1 MGLIWPKH
9 LEFVISIL
17 KLDFYVQN
25 NPNSGFSSI
34 IYLIYRWDK
43 HTNTICCKANCTLG
57 FLRRNLKIG
66 SKAIKERAY
75 KTLVRPQV
83 EYAAA
88 VWDPHTDREIKAIQA
103 VQRRAARFCLG
114 RYRRTSHVSDMLEE
128 LQWPTLKSRRKA
140 SGLTMLF
147 KIVNGL
153 VKISAQSLKAPLRRS
168 RHHHSK
174 TFQLVQSR
182 TNYRKFSFVICL
194 TYL

>member
-1 MGLIWPKH
+1 M
-9 LEFVISIL
+9 
-17 KLDFYVQN
+17 
-25 NPNSGFSSI
+25 
-34 IYLIYRWDK
+34 
-43 HTNTICCKANCTLG
+43 
-57 FLRRNLKIG
+57 
-66 SKAIKERAY
+66 
-75 KTLVRPQV
+75 RPQV

-140 SGLTMLF
+140 SRLTMLF

-182 TNYRKFSFVICL
+182 TNYRKFSFFPRTVKDWNQL
-194 TYL
+194 PEEVVSADSLDSFRVRLAAASS